1 MNVERGRLLPLLP
14 LREKAGMRG
23 MTASAVTSSS
33 PGYSQGSTRTP
44 ALPLRARCPRSQRV
58 VEEAD
63 IHVAHLSLVNF
74 RNYPALS
81 LDLRPG
87 TVVVYGG
94 NGQGKS
100 NLLESIYMLA
110 IAKSPRA
117 SADREL
123 VRRQASDPI
132 VYSRV
137 AAVIRE
143 GADDLKLQID
153 IGVRWNG
160 GARRR
165 ARGGAAVPD
174 EALPRQRRA
183 EAGG

>member
-1 MNVERGRLLPLLP
+1 M
-14 LREKAGMRG
+14 
-23 MTASAVTSSS
+23 
-33 PGYSQGSTRTP
+33 
-44 ALPLRARCPRSQRV
+44 
-58 VEEAD
+58 
-63 IHVAHLSLVNF
+63 
-74 RNYPALS
+74 
-81 LDLRPG
+81 
-87 TVVVYGG
+87 VVYGG

-153 IGVRWNG
+153 IGAAGAEVPGAEQGESQPSLMKRFRVNG
-160 GARRR
+160 APRRV
-165 ARGGAAVPD
+165 ADLVGLPQRGHVQRPRSGGRLRLANCAQ
-174 EALPRQRRA
+174 ALPRHPHLADRPA
-183 EAGG
+183 LPGGAPSGTSGSSTSATTS